1 MNDRILDWAMKKQ
14 SIAQTGLAYCRDEFD
29 RERYTELRELSA
41 EMLAE
46 RTELPVGRVRELFC
60 GESGYQTPKLDT
72 RAAIVEDGR
81 ILLVRER
88 DGRWA
93 LPGGWCDVD
102 RSVAENTVKEAL
114 EETGLTVEAE
124 RLIAVQDWRRHN
136 ACNYIYGIIKIFVL
150 CRAIGGEFAQNIE
163 TTETAYFSAEELPEQ
178 LAVEKTSREQA
189 LMCLDAAAGR
199 LPGVL
204 FD

>member
-1 MNDRILDWAMKKQ
+1 MNDRILDRAMKIQ

>member
-1 MNDRILDWAMKKQ
+1 MNDRILDWAMKIQ
-14 SIAQTGLAYCRDEFD
+14 SIVQTGLAYCRDEFD

>member
-1 MNDRILDWAMKKQ
+1 MNDRILDWAMKIQ

-124 RLIAVQDWRRHN
+124 RLIAVQDWRRHD

>member
-1 MNDRILDWAMKKQ
+1 MNDRILDWAMKIQ

-72 RAAIVEDGR
+72 RAVIVEDGR

>member
-1 MNDRILDWAMKKQ
+1 MNDRILDWAMKIQ

-136 ACNYIYGIIKIFVL
+136 ACNYIYGINKIFVL

>member
-1 MNDRILDWAMKKQ
+1 MNDRILDWAMKIQ

-189 LMCLDAAAGR
+189 LMCLDSAAGR

>member
-1 MNDRILDWAMKKQ
+1 MNDRILDWAMKIQ

-124 RLIAVQDWRRHN
+124 RLIAVQDWRRYN

>member
-1 MNDRILDWAMKKQ
+1 MNDRILDWAMKIQ

-163 TTETAYFSAEELPEQ
+163 TTETANFSAEELPEQ

>member
-1 MNDRILDWAMKKQ
+1 MNDRILDWAMKIQ

-124 RLIAVQDWRRHN
+124 RLIAVHDWRRHN

>member
-1 MNDRILDWAMKKQ
+1 MNDRILDWAMKIQ

-29 RERYTELRELSA
+29 RERYTERRELSA

>member
-1 MNDRILDWAMKKQ
+1 MNDRILDWAMKIQ

-46 RTELPVGRVRELFC
+46 RTELSVGRVRELFC

>member
-1 MNDRILDWAMKKQ
+1 MNDRILDWAMKIQ

-178 LAVEKTSREQA
+178 LAVEKTSREQE

>member
-1 MNDRILDWAMKKQ
+1 MNDRILDWAMKIQ

-189 LMCLDAAAGR
+189 LMCLDAAASR

>member
-1 MNDRILDWAMKKQ
+1 MNDRILDWAMKIQ

-88 DGRWA
+88 DGRWT

-163 TTETAYFSAEELPEQ
+163 TTETAYFSAEELPER

>member
-1 MNDRILDWAMKKQ
+1 MWIYCWWLFFVAKNRKNSPNPLTKKGKMGRIKQ
-14 SIAQTGLAYCRDEFD
+14 IRKFF
-29 RERYTELRELSA
+29 RERRGYDYGSA
-41 EMLAE
+41 DFGCVGGAFGAFVGSGAGLCSFAGGGQRLPDPGALAE
-46 RTELPVGRVRELFC
+46 C
-60 GESGYQTPKLDT
+60 AGYG
-72 RAAIVEDGR
+72 I
-81 ILLVRER
+81 
-88 DGRWA
+88 
-93 LPGGWCDVD
+93 PGGWCDVD

>member
-1 MNDRILDWAMKKQ
+1 MNDRILDWAMKIQ

-93 LPGGWCDVD
+93 LPDGWCDVD

>member
-1 MNDRILDWAMKKQ
+1 MNDRILDWAMKIQ

-102 RSVAENTVKEAL
+102 RSVAANTVKEAL

>member
-1 MNDRILDWAMKKQ
+1 MNDRILDWAMKIQ

-124 RLIAVQDWRRHN
+124 RRIAVQDWRRHN

>member
-1 MNDRILDWAMKKQ
+1 M
-14 SIAQTGLAYCRDEFD
+14 
-29 RERYTELRELSA
+29 
-41 EMLAE
+41 
-46 RTELPVGRVRELFC
+46 RELFC

>member
-1 MNDRILDWAMKKQ
+1 MNDRILDWAMKIQ

-46 RTELPVGRVRELFC
+46 RTELPVGRVRKLFC

-163 TTETAYFSAEELPEQ
+163 TTETAYFSAEELPER

>member
-1 MNDRILDWAMKKQ
+1 MNDRILDWAMKIQ

-163 TTETAYFSAEELPEQ
+163 TTETAYFFGGG
-178 LAVEKTSREQA
+178 
-189 LMCLDAAAGR
+189 AAGAACR
-199 LPGVL
+199 
-204 FD
+204 

>member
-1 MNDRILDWAMKKQ
+1 MNDRILDWAMKIQ
-14 SIAQTGLAYCRDEFD
+14 SIAQAGLAYCRDEFD
-29 RERYTELRELSA
+29 RERYTELREMSA
-41 EMLAE
+41 QMLAE
-46 RTELPVGRVRELFC
+46 RTELPVDRVRELFC

-81 ILLVRER
+81 ILLVHER
-88 DGRWA
+88 DERWA
-93 LPGGWCDVD
+93 LPGGWCDVG
-102 RSVAENTVKEAL
+102 RSVAENTIKEAR

-136 ACNYIYGIIKIFVL
+136 ACNYMYGIIKIFVL
-150 CRAIGGEFAQNIE
+150 CRATGGEFERNIE
-163 TTETAYFSAEELPEQ
+163 TTETAYFSADEIPEQ
-178 LAVEKTSREQA
+178 LAVEKTTREQI

-199 LPGVL
+199 QQGVL

>member
-1 MNDRILDWAMKKQ
+1 MNDRILDWAMKIQ

-46 RTELPVGRVRELFC
+46 RTE
-60 GESGYQTPKLDT
+60 
-72 RAAIVEDGR
+72 
-81 ILLVRER
+81 
-88 DGRWA
+88 

>member
-1 MNDRILDWAMKKQ
+1 MNDRILDWAMKIQ
-14 SIAQTGLAYCRDEFD
+14 SIAQAGLEYCRDEFD
-29 RERYTELRELSA
+29 RERYTELREMSA
-41 EMLAE
+41 QMLAE
-46 RTELPVGRVRELFC
+46 RTELPVDRVRELFC

-81 ILLVRER
+81 ILLVHER
-88 DGRWA
+88 DERWA

-102 RSVAENTVKEAL
+102 RSVAENTIKEAR

-136 ACNYIYGIIKIFVL
+136 ACNYMYGIIKIFVL
-150 CRAIGGEFAQNIE
+150 CRATGGEFERNIE
-163 TTETAYFSAEELPEQ
+163 TTETAYFSADEIPEQ
-178 LAVEKTSREQA
+178 LAVEKTTREQI

-199 LPGVL
+199 QQGVL

>member
-1 MNDRILDWAMKKQ
+1 MKIQ

>member
-1 MNDRILDWAMKKQ
+1 MNDRILDWAMKIQ

-41 EMLAE
+41 EMLAG

>member
-1 MNDRILDWAMKKQ
+1 MNDKILDWAMKIQ
-14 SIAQTGLAYCRDEFD
+14 SIAQAGLAYCRDEFD
-29 RERYTELRELSA
+29 RERYAELRELSA

-46 RTELPVGRVRELFC
+46 RTELSVGRVRELFC

>member
-1 MNDRILDWAMKKQ
+1 MKIQ
-14 SIAQTGLAYCRDEFD
+14 SIAQAGLAYCRDEFD
-29 RERYTELRELSA
+29 RERYTELREMSA
-41 EMLAE
+41 QMLAE
-46 RTELPVGRVRELFC
+46 RTELPVDRVRELFC

-81 ILLVRER
+81 ILLVHER
-88 DGRWA
+88 DERWA

-102 RSVAENTVKEAL
+102 RSVAENTIKEAR

-136 ACNYIYGIIKIFVL
+136 ACNYMYGIIKIFVL
-150 CRAIGGEFAQNIE
+150 CRATGGEFERNIE
-163 TTETAYFSAEELPEQ
+163 TTETAYFSADEIPEQ
-178 LAVEKTSREQA
+178 LAVEKTTREQV

-199 LPGVL
+199 QQGVL

>member
-1 MNDRILDWAMKKQ
+1 MNDRILDWAMKIQ

-150 CRAIGGEFAQNIE
+150 CRAIVGEFAQNIE

-189 LMCLDAAAGR
+189 LMCLDTAAGR

>member
-1 MNDRILDWAMKKQ
+1 MNDRILDWAMKIQ

-163 TTETAYFSAEELPEQ
+163 TTETAYFSAEELPKQ

>member
-1 MNDRILDWAMKKQ
+1 MNDKILDWAMKIQ
-14 SIAQTGLAYCRDEFD
+14 SIAQAGLAYWRDEFD

-46 RTELPVGRVRELFC
+46 RTELSVGRVRELFC

>member
-1 MNDRILDWAMKKQ
+1 MNDRILDWAMKIQ

-150 CRAIGGEFAQNIE
+150 CRAIGGKFAQNIE
-163 TTETAYFSAEELPEQ
+163 ATETAYFSAEELPEQ

>member
-1 MNDRILDWAMKKQ
+1 MNDRILDWAMKIQ

-46 RTELPVGRVRELFC
+46 RTELSVGRVRELFC

-178 LAVEKTSREQA
+178 LAVEKTSREQT

>member
-1 MNDRILDWAMKKQ
+1 MNDRILDWAMKIQ

-163 TTETAYFSAEELPEQ
+163 TTETAYFSAEELPER

-204 FD
+204 FA

>member
-1 MNDRILDWAMKKQ
+1 MNDRILDWAMKIQ

-93 LPGGWCDVD
+93 IPGGWCDVD

-150 CRAIGGEFAQNIE
+150 CREIGGEFAQNIE

>member
-1 MNDRILDWAMKKQ
+1 MNDRILDWAMKIQ
-14 SIAQTGLAYCRDEFD
+14 SIAQAGLAYCRDEFD
-29 RERYTELRELSA
+29 RERYTELREMSA
-41 EMLAE
+41 QMLAE
-46 RTELPVGRVRELFC
+46 RTELPVDRVRELFC

-81 ILLVRER
+81 ILLVHER
-88 DGRWA
+88 DERWA

-102 RSVAENTVKEAL
+102 RSVAENTIKEAR

-136 ACNYIYGIIKIFVL
+136 ACNYMYGIIKIFVL
-150 CRAIGGEFAQNIE
+150 CRATGGEFERNIE
-163 TTETAYFSAEELPEQ
+163 TTETAYFSADEIPEQ
-178 LAVEKTSREQA
+178 LAVEKTTREQI

-199 LPGVL
+199 QQGVL

>member
-1 MNDRILDWAMKKQ
+1 MNDRILDWAMKIQ

-163 TTETAYFSAEELPEQ
+163 TTETAFFSAEELPEQ

>member
-1 MNDRILDWAMKKQ
+1 MNDKILDWAMKIQ
-14 SIAQTGLAYCRDEFD
+14 SIAQAGLAYCRDEFD

-163 TTETAYFSAEELPEQ
+163 TTEAAYFSAEELPEQ
-178 LAVEKTSREQA
+178 LAVEKTTREQV